1 MELPPLPTLTN
12 EQQEDRIAHHDIA
25 QRLMSKQLGF
35 DTGQLFIGTRFWQP
49 SSLSKNHSKASTKLD
64 SSVTIAEHLRKRIM
78 VLFAGVIS
86 DVHWFDKLPGFELT
100 EAHLTSIYN
109 NGVVDGT
116 RLTDKDKI
124 EELLVILCGI
134 EHEPSESYQLL
145 VDQMNEIYS
154 ELYKAA
160 LNIFNSFAEKLPIL
174 TGLAVKE
181 NFSNGRLIV
190 SDDRL
195 VDLEADTDTLLLK
208 NLLAHE

>member
-100 EAHLTSIYN
+100 EAHLTSK
-109 NGVVDGT
+109 GGC
-116 RLTDKDKI
+116 R
-124 EELLVILCGI
+124 
-134 EHEPSESYQLL
+134 S
-145 VDQMNEIYS
+145 
-154 ELYKAA
+154 
-160 LNIFNSFAEKLPIL
+160 
-174 TGLAVKE
+174 
-181 NFSNGRLIV
+181 
-190 SDDRL
+190 
-195 VDLEADTDTLLLK
+195 
-208 NLLAHE
+208 

>member
-1 MELPPLPTLTN
+1 
-12 EQQEDRIAHHDIA
+12 
-25 QRLMSKQLGF
+25 MSKQLGF
-35 DTGQLFIGTRFWQP
+35 DTGQLFIGTRFGQP

-100 EAHLTSIYN
+100 EALLTSIYN

-124 EELLVILCGI
+124 EELLLILCGI

-145 VDQMNEIYS
+145 VDQMYEIYS

-195 VDLEADTDTLLLK
+195 VDLEADANTLLLK